1 MLNLA
6 IRPRRLR
13 SSGAIRDL
21 VRETILNPKDFI
33 YPIFVIPGEG
43 KREPISSM
51 PGIDHVSVDEA
62 VKEAQKAWNLG
73 IKAIMLFGLPSYK
86 DEQGSSAWDENEPVQ
101 QALQKIREA
110 LPDMVLTTDVC
121 LCQYT
126 STGQCGVMNKRG
138 DIINDETVEN
148 LVKVAVSHA
157 AAGADIVSPSDMMDG
172 RIGAMRAALDKFGY
186 SDRGILAYSAKY
198 NSAYYGPFRSA
209 ADSTPQCGDRS
220 TYQMDPANHRE
231 ALREVK
237 LDLEEGADMVMV
249 KPALAYLDVLYQVK
263 QMSPVPVVAYNVSG
277 EYAMIKF
284 SAKEGLIDEKRT
296 ILETLTSMKRAG
308 ADIIITYHAIEAAQW
323 LSEKE

>member
-1 MLNLA
+1 MLDLP

-21 VRETILNPKDFI
+21 VRETILSPKDFI

-43 KREPISSM
+43 KREPISTL

-62 VKEAQKAWNLG
+62 VKEAQKAWDLG

-86 DEQGSSAWDENEPVQ
+86 DDQGSSAWDENEPVQ
-101 QALQKIREA
+101 LALQKIREA

-126 STGQCGVMNKRG
+126 STGQCGVMNGQG

-198 NSAYYGPFRSA
+198 NSAYYGPFRAA

-220 TYQMDPANHRE
+220 TYQMDPANRRE
-231 ALREVK
+231 ALLEVK

-249 KPALAYLDVLYQVK
+249 KPALAYLDVVYQVK
-263 QMSPVPVVAYNVSG
+263 QISPVPVVAYNVSG

-296 ILETLTSMKRAG
+296 ILETLTAMKRAG